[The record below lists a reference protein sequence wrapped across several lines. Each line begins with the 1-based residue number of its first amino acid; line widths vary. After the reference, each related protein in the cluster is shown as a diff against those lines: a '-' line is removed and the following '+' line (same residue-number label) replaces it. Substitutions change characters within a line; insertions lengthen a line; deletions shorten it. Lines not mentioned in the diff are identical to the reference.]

1 MGWPVDTRKKVG
13 KNLKA
18 LIKARGY
25 PTPELFAHENEFSK
39 SWVYRI
45 IRGEVDPVLSN
56 AARLAKA
63 LGVTLD
69 DLFPI
74 KRRR

>member
-1 MGWPVDTRKKVG
+1 MDTRRTVG
-13 KNLKA
+13 RNLKA

-45 IRGEVDPVLSN
+45 IRGETDPVFSN
-56 AARLAKA
+56 MIRLARK

-69 DLFPI
+69 ELYPM
-74 KRRR
+74 KRRWK